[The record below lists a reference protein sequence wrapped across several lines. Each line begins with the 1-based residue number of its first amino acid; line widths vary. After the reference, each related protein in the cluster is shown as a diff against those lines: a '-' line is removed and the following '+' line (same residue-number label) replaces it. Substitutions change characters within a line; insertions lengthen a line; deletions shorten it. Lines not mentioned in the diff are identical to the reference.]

1 MLLQSVDGSF
11 ELGLIPAYPAVA
23 HPVVP
28 AAAHLVLPAACQI
41 RLAAAHPVLPAAA
54 LPALRRGPSGGVPD
68 GMRCTNS

>member
-11 ELGLIPAYPAVA
+11 ELGLIAAHLAAA
-23 HPVVP
+23 HPVLPV
-28 AAAHLVLPAACQI
+28 AAHLVLPADCQI
-41 RLAAAHPVLPAAA
+41 RLAAAHPVHPAAA